1 MEVRSPPETVPAP
14 ASVENGPTSNLTT
27 IYYTLAMS
35 ATPGIHRF
43 STHWA
48 PNSPPKV
55 NTERISEKVI
65 EKVMPKGAQ
74 KPPQITPKWCLGRL
88 QEPSSSLPEQFL
100 QKWNFHKTQLY
111 VYGLH
116 MGLPPG
122 LPFLQPAAPN
132 SSQNACIECLQ
143 KGSPKK

>member
-1 MEVRSPPETVPAP
+1 MEKRVPKKRRIGNKTGAKGLQNGAKMEVRSPPETVPAP
-14 ASVENGPTSNLTT
+14 VSVENGPTSNLTT

-65 EKVMPKGAQ
+65 EKEPILTQ
-74 KPPQITPKWCLGRL
+74 NGR
-88 QEPSSSLPEQFL
+88 
-100 QKWNFHKTQLY
+100 
-111 VYGLH
+111 
-116 MGLPPG
+116 
-122 LPFLQPAAPN
+122 
-132 SSQNACIECLQ
+132 
-143 KGSPKK
+143 